1 MNRDLF
7 YEIGTEEIPARY
19 INNALKEMRDILTK
33 NLNDLNIQFEEIDIK
48 ATPRRFAILVKN
60 ISEKQ
65 ADLHE
70 EYKGPAKKIAYD
82 AQGNPTK
89 ALTGFVKGKNGL
101 LENVELRKIGDDEY
115 VYLSVEKEG
124 KETKIFVKDILEN
137 VVRGVNFPKP
147 MRWGGKNLKFIRPI
161 RWFI

>member
-1 MNRDLF
+1 M
-7 YEIGTEEIPARY
+7 
-19 INNALKEMRDILTK
+19 KDILTK

-82 AQGNPTK
+82 EQGNPTK
-89 ALTGFVKGKNGL
+89 ALTGFVKGKTDCL
-101 LENVELRKIGDDEY
+101 KMLSLEKSAMMSMY
-115 VYLSVEKEG
+115 
-124 KETKIFVKDILEN
+124 T
-137 VVRGVNFPKP
+137 
-147 MRWGGKNLKFIRPI
+147 
-161 RWFI
+161 